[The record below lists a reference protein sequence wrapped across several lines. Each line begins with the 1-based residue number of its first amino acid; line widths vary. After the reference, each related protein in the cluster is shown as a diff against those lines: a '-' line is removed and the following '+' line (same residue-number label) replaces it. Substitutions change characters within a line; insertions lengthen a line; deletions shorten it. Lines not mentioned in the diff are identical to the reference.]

1 MTTTPAAVPVV
12 LASASPARRRLLQA
26 AGITPVVIVSDV
38 DEKALLAAKP
48 DRPPHES
55 ALVLARAKCE
65 AVADLHAARV
75 PEGTVFIGCDSI
87 FEVDGV
93 GYGKPASAEQARER
107 WAGMMGQ
114 VGTLHTGHWIIR
126 RGLGCGSTA
135 STRVRM
141 GRLSPREMD
150 AYLATGEPLAVA
162 GGFTLDGLGGAFVDG
177 VDGDPSNVIGLS
189 LPTFRRLLAEIGVTW
204 TDLWGTAPRDCA

>member
-1 MTTTPAAVPVV
+1 MTSASVGVV
-12 LASASPARRRLLQA
+12 LASASPARRRLLES
-26 AGITPVVIVSDV
+26 AGIHPTVIVSDV
-38 DEKALLAAKP
+38 DEEALLARQP
-48 DRPPHES
+48 DRPPSES

-65 AVADLHAARV
+65 AVADRHAATM
-75 PEGTVFIGCDSI
+75 PAGTVFIGCDSI
-87 FEVDGV
+87 FEIDGI
-93 GYGKPASAEQARER
+93 GYGKPASAQQARER
-107 WAGMMGQ
+107 WQTMMGAS
-114 VGTLHTGHWIIR
+114 GTLHTGHWVIR

-135 STRVRM
+135 STTVRM

-204 TDLWGTAPRDCA
+204 TDLWGDGPPDCP